1 MALKEQIQLDLN
13 ASMRARDEIRTG
25 ALRMLRAAIQRYEVD
40 RTDPKHPQHGQSIG
54 EGDYVTVVQREIKQR
69 QDSIDAFRK
78 GAREDLAAKEEA
90 EIKVLSAYLPAQ
102 LTRDEIAQ
110 HVRNLVEQHG
120 REFKAI
126 MPKAAQEL
134 RGRADGRLVNEVVRE
149 LTA

>member
-1 MALKEQIQLDLN
+1 VALKEQIQSDLT
-13 ASMRARDEIRTG
+13 ASMKARDQLRTD

-40 RTDPKHPQHGQSIG
+40 RTDAKHPQHGQLIG

-69 QDSIDAFRK
+69 QDSIEAFRK
-78 GAREDLAAKEEA
+78 GNREDLAAKEEA
-90 EIKVLSAYLPAQ
+90 EIAVLSAYLPQQ
-102 LTRDEIAQ
+102 LSRDEIAE
-110 HVRNLVEQHG
+110 HVRGLVAQHG
-120 REFKAI
+120 KEFKAV

>member
-1 MALKEQIQLDLN
+1 VALKEQIQADLT
-13 ASMRARDEIRTG
+13 ASMKARDQIRTD

-40 RTDPKHPQHGQSIG
+40 RTDSKHPQHGQPIG

-69 QDSIDAFRK
+69 HDSIEAFRK
-78 GAREDLAAKEEA
+78 GSREDLAAKEEA
-90 EIKVLSAYLPAQ
+90 ELKVLSSYLPQQ
-102 LTRDEIAQ
+102 LSREEIAA
-110 HVRNLVEQHG
+110 HVQALIAQHG
-120 REFKAI
+120 REFKAV